1 MDLNIIKKIFPHT
14 EKYNLLSY
22 DSEGLYSITL
32 PNEADEISSLIK
44 NLLGN
49 EITLCDATAGIGGNT
64 ISFGKNFKNVISIEL
79 CKNRYNILDNNVKA
93 YELSNI
99 NLINDSCLNKL
110 NLECLAYFLDPPW
123 GGPDYKYKKS
133 IRFKLGDLSLIE
145 IIKKINQNNHKIIFF
160 KLPNNYDL
168 SEFNEFNYNINKIKK
183 YQIITIF

>member
-1 MDLNIIKKIFPHT
+1 MDFNIITKIFPYT
-14 EKYNLLSY
+14 DKYDLLSY

-32 PNEADEISSLIK
+32 PSDADEISSLIK

-79 CKNRYNILDNNVKA
+79 CKSRYNILDSNVKV
-93 YELSNI
+93 YDLSNV

-110 NLECLAYFLDPPW
+110 NLDCSAYFFDPPW
-123 GGPDYKYKKS
+123 GGPEYKYKKS

-145 IIKKINQNNHKIIFF
+145 IVKKINHKIIFF

-168 SEFNEFNYNINKIKK
+168 SEFNEFNYNINKIKN

>member
-110 NLECLAYFLDPPW
+110 NLECSAYFFDPPW
-123 GGPDYKYKKS
+123 A
-133 IRFKLGDLSLIE
+133 LSWLE
-145 IIKKINQNNHKIIFF
+145 VQAMTWPAMFEIKKLK
-160 KLPNNYDL
+160 PL
-168 SEFNEFNYNINKIKK
+168 SFQPIRMGC
-183 YQIITIF
+183 

>member
-44 NLLGN
+44 DLLGN

-64 ISFGKNFKNVISIEL
+64 ISFGRNFKNVISIEL
-79 CKNRYNILDNNVKA
+79 CINRYNILDNNVKV
-93 YELSNI
+93 YDLSNVI
-99 NLINDSCLNKL
+99 LINDSCLNKL
-110 NLECLAYFLDPPW
+110 NLECSAYFFDPPW

-133 IRFKLGDLSLIE
+133 TRFKLGDLSLIE
-145 IIKKINQNNHKIIFF
+145 IVKKINQKIIFL

-168 SEFNEFNYNINKIKK
+168 SEFNEFNYNINKIKN

>member
-44 NLLGN
+44 DLLGN

-64 ISFGKNFKNVISIEL
+64 ISFGRNFKNVISIEL
-79 CKNRYNILDNNVKA
+79 CINRYNILDNNVKV
-93 YELSNI
+93 YDLSNVI
-99 NLINDSCLNKL
+99 LINDSCLNKL
-110 NLECLAYFLDPPW
+110 NLECSAYFFDPPW

-145 IIKKINQNNHKIIFF
+145 IVKKINSKIIFF

-168 SEFNEFNYNINKIKK
+168 SEFNEFNYNINKIKN